1 MITPYDYIL
10 HIGTSEIVYEIL
22 GDLFNSKN
30 LVLNTLANF

>member
-10 HIGTSEIVYEIL
+10 HIGTNKVVYEIL

-30 LVLNTLANF
+30 LVLKTLANF